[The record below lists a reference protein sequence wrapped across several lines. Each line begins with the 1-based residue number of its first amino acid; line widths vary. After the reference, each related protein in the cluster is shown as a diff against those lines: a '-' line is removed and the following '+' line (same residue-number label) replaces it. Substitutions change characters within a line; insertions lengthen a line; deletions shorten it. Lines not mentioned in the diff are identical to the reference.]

1 MNLKNESLNLNVLLV
16 PIGLTFLIWLVFA
29 IEIRYNFNFN
39 TFGVYP
45 RRVKGI
51 LGILLSPFIH
61 SNISHLYSNTF
72 PLLILSSA
80 LFYFYNRIAVKVLVL
95 GLFLSGISTW
105 LIGRPSY
112 HIGASGIIYMLFS
125 FIFFKGIITK
135 HYRLIALS
143 LLVVFIYGSMIWYT
157 MPIEK
162 GISWEGH
169 LSGFVV
175 GGMLSLFFK
184 SSMPKPK
191 KYDWENL
198 NYNESNDPFLNQ
210 FDENGY
216 FFEIEEEEDLIIDE
230 VGEEHFTTNNS
241 DVVYHFKPKE

>member
-1 MNLKNESLNLNVLLV
+1 
-16 PIGLTFLIWLVFA
+16 
-29 IEIRYNFNFN
+29 
-39 TFGVYP
+39 
-45 RRVKGI
+45 
-51 LGILLSPFIH
+51 
-61 SNISHLYSNTF
+61 
-72 PLLILSSA
+72 
-80 LFYFYNRIAVKVLVL
+80 
-95 GLFLSGISTW
+95 
-105 LIGRPSY
+105 
-112 HIGASGIIYMLFS
+112 MLFS

-241 DVVYHFKPKE
+241 NGVYHFKPKE